1 MFKGVYYFYLIF
13 FYLQEEYLDTFK
25 ATSGHSTAR
34 AMIGAIMN
42 NSVAMQF
49 NMNGRKRKNT
59 VAKRGFKST
68 CCWKLILSMY
78 CHHFGYFK

>member
-59 VAKRGFKST
+59 VTKRGFKST
-68 CCWKLILSMY
+68 WCWKLIFYYVLSSLWLL
-78 CHHFGYFK
+78 